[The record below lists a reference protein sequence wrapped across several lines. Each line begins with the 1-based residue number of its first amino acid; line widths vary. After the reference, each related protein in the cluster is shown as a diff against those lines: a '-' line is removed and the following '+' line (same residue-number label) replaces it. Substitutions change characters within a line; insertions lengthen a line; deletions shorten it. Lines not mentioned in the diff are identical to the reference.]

1 MGIHF
6 LRGNAQAPKGH
17 AIFIARSTRDSR
29 VVYSTYCLVPPIP
42 MSLAKYLPPLFAA
55 QIPSE
60 DLQGAANIAGMPIPP
75 MLEEGMSPEQLEIL
89 AEHRDDDLCDIGTV
103 SSEEME
109 RMQLASLIS
118 QEYAQLYAIYISQA
132 SQEPLPSHAHIQEPT
147 HLDDLDAEELLV
159 ETMPERQKL
168 AELGKLVGMARYAL
182 DGHDDALLQ
191 DTKRRME
198 RMVRRLP
205 EKYRGAEL
213 VTAATGTR
221 QHSAKLTELYLS
233 RAYKLLDEEYAAIP
247 ALDRAIRD
255 LQA

>member
-1 MGIHF
+1 MGMRF
-6 LRGNAQAPKGH
+6 LRGNSQTPKGH
-17 AIFIARSTRDSR
+17 AIFIARSTRDPR

-75 MLEEGMSPEQLEIL
+75 MLEEGMSPEELEIL
-89 AEHRDDDLCDIGTV
+89 AERRDDDLCDIGTV

-118 QEYAQLYAIYISQA
+118 QEYAQLYALYIAQASQA
-132 SQEPLPSHAHIQEPT
+132 SLPSHTHRQEPT
-147 HLDDLDAEELLV
+147 LLDDLDADELLV

-191 DTKRRME
+191 DTKKRME
-198 RMVRRLP
+198 RIIRRLP
-205 EKYRGAEL
+205 EKYRGTEL
-213 VTAATGTR
+213 VTAATSNR
-221 QHSAKLTELYLS
+221 PQSAKLADLYLS
-233 RAYKLLDEEYAAIP
+233 RAYKLLDEEYADIP